1 MSMTNAERQSLKAR
15 ANALKST
22 IFIGR
27 EGLTPAIL
35 DMIRIALQK
44 TDLIKVRIRAEDAE
58 SANELARSAAQA
70 VPCELVALRG
80 RVAILHRIATD

>member
-1 MSMTNAERQSLKAR
+1 MSLTNAERQSLKAR

-27 EGLTPAIL
+27 EGPTPPIL
-35 DMIRIALQK
+35 DMIRIALRK
-44 TDLIKVRIRAEDAE
+44 TDLIKVRIRAEDAA
-58 SANELARSAAQA
+58 SADELARSVSQA

-80 RVAILHRIATD
+80 RVAILYQSATD